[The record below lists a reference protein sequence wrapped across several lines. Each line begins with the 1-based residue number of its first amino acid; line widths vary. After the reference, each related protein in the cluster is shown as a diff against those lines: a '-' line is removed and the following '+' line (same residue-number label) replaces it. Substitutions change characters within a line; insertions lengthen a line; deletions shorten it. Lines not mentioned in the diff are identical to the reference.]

1 MFQTHCGHHLS
12 LLLVRDSRVFWCTPW
27 PRRARNQVS
36 RDEKTLLEEDLKQ
49 LQEIPLALL
58 PLGIPSGKHTK
69 NIKKPLNMAIYPLVM
84 TNIAIE
90 NGNL

>member
-1 MFQTHCGHHLS
+1 
-12 LLLVRDSRVFWCTPW
+12 
-27 PRRARNQVS
+27 VS

-69 NIKKPLNMAIYPLVM
+69 NH
-84 TNIAIE
+84 
-90 NGNL
+90 

>member
-12 LLLVRDSRVFWCTPW
+12 LLIDARVFWCTPW
-27 PRRARNQVS
+27 PRPATQVS

-69 NIKKPLNMAIYPLVM
+69 NH
-84 TNIAIE
+84 
-90 NGNL
+90 